1 MVTMSGSDV
10 IRQGNIMQT
19 IAIVNEKGG
28 TGKTT
33 TAVNLAAALGE
44 IGKNT
49 LLVDLDGQAA
59 TSRWLGVEDDTRLAD
74 AILTGSRVE
83 PLKNLLPGVSL
94 APGCGKLD
102 SVAHDLRPTQGGQL
116 RKILSQLQEEFDYAL
131 IDCPPSLSNRM
142 IGNALLA
149 ASYAIVP
156 VEPSILA
163 LDGLGILLS
172 MLDDVRDGFN
182 HPIELLGVVVC
193 RYDSRTRLSR
203 QVLAELNRVLPNRV
217 FRTVIR
223 ETVRMQEC
231 PASGKSILA
240 FAPNSDIA
248 SDYIALAREVVET
261 LPILNIEENQ
271 PQSQLY
277 VKASQ
282 EAANCL
288 TIQAFQRMTNDEFR
302 SKHAA
307 SNSNTTGVTED
318 IDPGR
323 ECISPSLV
331 ANDPS
336 PVPCTAK
343 SGPPVSLLTETSPKS
358 FEDAPETFHPTDSPE
373 IKPASDNLA
382 DKIEGD
388 LMSHKSD
395 TVDAPAE
402 LPETSP
408 KSSEDAPETFHP
420 TDSPEIKPA
429 SDNVADKIEGDLIF
443 HKSDTVDA
451 PAEKTAV
458 VVPSKS
464 NDWRIREDPDAEES
478 TEWDPAGLKIRD
490 KDGLERL
497 NMAAKL
503 GAALIIMAVLITTCL
518 FLLYF

>member
-1 MVTMSGSDV
+1 
-10 IRQGNIMQT
+10 
-19 IAIVNEKGG
+19 
-28 TGKTT
+28 
-33 TAVNLAAALGE
+33 
-44 IGKNT
+44 
-49 LLVDLDGQAA
+49 
-59 TSRWLGVEDDTRLAD
+59 
-74 AILTGSRVE
+74 
-83 PLKNLLPGVSL
+83 
-94 APGCGKLD
+94 
-102 SVAHDLRPTQGGQL
+102 
-116 RKILSQLQEEFDYAL
+116 
-131 IDCPPSLSNRM
+131 
-142 IGNALLA
+142 
-149 ASYAIVP
+149 
-156 VEPSILA
+156 
-163 LDGLGILLS
+163 
-172 MLDDVRDGFN
+172 
-182 HPIELLGVVVC
+182 
-193 RYDSRTRLSR
+193 
-203 QVLAELNRVLPNRV
+203 
-217 FRTVIR
+217 
-223 ETVRMQEC
+223 
-231 PASGKSILA
+231 
-240 FAPNSDIA
+240 
-248 SDYIALAREVVET
+248 
-261 LPILNIEENQ
+261 
-271 PQSQLY
+271 
-277 VKASQ
+277 
-282 EAANCL
+282 
-288 TIQAFQRMTNDEFR
+288 IQAFQRMTNDEFR